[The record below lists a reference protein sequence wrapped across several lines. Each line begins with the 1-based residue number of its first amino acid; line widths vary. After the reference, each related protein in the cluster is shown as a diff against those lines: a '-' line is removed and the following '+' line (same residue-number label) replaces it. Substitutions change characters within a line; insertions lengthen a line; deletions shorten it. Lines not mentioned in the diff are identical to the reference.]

1 MSPEGG
7 VALPAAGWGTMMH
20 GDDEL
25 VILSFGFANFP
36 VGIVYNRVKCG
47 FTISKGGNK
56 WSARFEYLPAEI

>member
-1 MSPEGG
+1 MASSMVLVCSGG
-7 VALPAAGWGTMMH
+7 GCWLH